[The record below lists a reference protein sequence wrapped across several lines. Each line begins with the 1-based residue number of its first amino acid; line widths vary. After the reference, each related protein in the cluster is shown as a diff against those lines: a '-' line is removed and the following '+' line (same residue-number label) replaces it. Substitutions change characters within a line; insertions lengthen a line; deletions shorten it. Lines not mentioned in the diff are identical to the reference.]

1 MTTNLVHD
9 VDIQMENENESNETS
24 DHQNGGEKTFSNELK
39 EQNILSHQ
47 ENSYQKVDDHPEE
60 NNSQNNSSEEDKP
73 TSYRNNKDLNVSNA
87 VETKIPDK
95 NTIYVSEKHPDEA
108 GKKKRN

>member
-1 MTTNLVHD
+1 M
-9 VDIQMENENESNETS
+9 
-24 DHQNGGEKTFSNELK
+24 
-39 EQNILSHQ
+39 
-47 ENSYQKVDDHPEE
+47 DDHPEE

-87 VETKIPDK
+87 VETKIPDISSETSK
-95 NTIYVSEKHPDEA
+95 IGTIYVSEKDPDEA